1 MQARIVYASMTG
13 NTEQCMDIVEEAL
26 ESLDVDVIVEE
37 SSFADPFDF
46 EEDDI
51 CIVGTYTWGP
61 DGNLPD
67 EIIDFYEE
75 LEEVDLD
82 GKVFGVFGSGDT
94 FYEGKFCQ
102 SAVDFDNQFEK
113 TGAAR
118 GAECVKVKL
127 DPEEDDISQLEQFAQ
142 ALYEAARS

>member
-26 ESLDVDVIVEE
+26 ENLGVDVIVEE

-75 LEEVDLD
+75 LEEVDLN

-94 FYEGKFCQ
+94 FYEDKFCQ
-102 SAVDFDNQFEK
+102 SVLDFDSQFEK
-113 TGAAR
+113 TGAIR
-118 GAECVKVKL
+118 GSESAKIEL
-127 DPEEDDISQLEQFAQ
+127 DPEEDDISKLEQFVEAI
-142 ALYEAARS
+142 YEAARS

>member
-26 ESLDVDVIVEE
+26 ENLGVIVIVEE
-37 SSFADPFDF
+37 SAFADPFDF

-75 LEEVDLD
+75 LEEAELT
-82 GKVFGVFGSGDT
+82 GKVFGVFGTGDT
-94 FYEGKFCQ
+94 FYEDKFCQ
-102 SAVDFDNQFEK
+102 SVLDFDSQFEK

-118 GAECVKVKL
+118 GSECVKVEL
-127 DPEEDDISQLEQFAQ
+127 DPEENDIAQLEQFAE
-142 ALYEAARS
+142 AIYEAART